1 MRRTRYASDTK
12 GDVRSRFHQYTSY
25 ITVESPTRNP
35 IHTLADRSSRDHMI
49 ERPAQLRQMTSS
61 SILAT
66 FSRDN
71 LMVSGTVK
79 RFSNAIVKARGRRIY
94 QENCFCFLSSQS
106 PSVDMADPASRYLG
120 CQVGESRGMSYR
132 PPRLSIRYGLVAR
145 ISRSQTVVSCT
156 TTRSEEAGIL
166 LRDGK
171 LFGKRWL
178 VLRGFVGGVDVL
190 LRRILADI
198 NAWLYFLEDEDHH
211 LLMSICL
218 RLLKACLGVPGQI
231 W

>member
-49 ERPAQLRQMTSS
+49 ERHLSDIFKRQSHGFRHSKTLQQRHLTGENKVVM
-61 SILAT
+61 LE
-66 FSRDN
+66 RD
-71 LMVSGTVK
+71 LGVSGK
-79 RFSNAIVKARGRRIY
+79 SDRLCK
-94 QENCFCFLSSQS
+94 
-106 PSVDMADPASRYLG
+106 SVDMADPASRYLG

-132 PPRLSIRYGLVAR
+132 PPRLSDWLGFLALKQLYLVQR
-145 ISRSQTVVSCT
+145 L
-156 TTRSEEAGIL
+156 GKIL